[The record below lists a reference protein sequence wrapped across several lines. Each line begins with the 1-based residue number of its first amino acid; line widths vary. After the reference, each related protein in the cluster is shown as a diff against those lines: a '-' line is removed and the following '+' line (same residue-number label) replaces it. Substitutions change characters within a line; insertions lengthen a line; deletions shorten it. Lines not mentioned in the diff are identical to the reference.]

1 MFARFFI
8 DRPRFAVVISLIL
21 SIAGLVCLLKL
32 PIALYPEVTPPEIA
46 VRAKYPGASADVI
59 AKTIGIP
66 LEDKINGVED
76 MMYMN
81 STSSDGSYSL
91 SITFDPSVNPDIAQV
106 KVQNRIQEANSS
118 LPTEVQRRG
127 LNVRRRSSSMLAF
140 VTFVSPNQTHDTNFM
155 SDYLQNSVQKAI
167 SKVNGVGDVTIFGAK
182 KSMRI
187 WMDADKIA
195 ALNLTINEIKAA
207 IESQNEQP
215 SLGQLGV
222 RPAEGDNLVV
232 YALQTKG
239 RINTV
244 EDFENIIVRTDKQ
257 GGLVRLRDV
266 ARVEIGLENYSHQ
279 GAFNGAPSIAM
290 GINLTSGA
298 NALATMKGVKKE
310 LARLSQFF
318 PEDFTYVIAMDTTQY
333 INESVAE
340 VTFTLILTFLLVV
353 LVCFLF
359 LQDLRATLVPTC
371 SIPVSLLA
379 TFAVMLVLGYT
390 INMFTLFG
398 LVLAIGVVVDDAI
411 CVVERVMT
419 LMNTEHKSPKEATI
433 QTMQEISGALIATT
447 LVLMAIFV
455 PIAFLGSV
463 TGKIYQQFAV
473 TISTAVCF
481 STLNALT
488 LSPAICAT
496 MLRADNRF
504 HSRLLNGFN
513 QIVQKSTDKYRSVV
527 ALFARRLIA
536 VTVVFAVFVIVA
548 SGMLTHLKTSFI
560 PNEDQGKILMN
571 IQLPEGAS
579 FKRTEEIVNRI
590 TPLLKEEKGVTD
602 VMTIIGHSMTGG
614 SGENMAMGMVALDEW
629 SHRKEADLHSSAIL
643 QRIKAKVESIPE
655 AEFQLM
661 ELPAI
666 PGLGMSGGLSLKIQ
680 SLNDTDY
687 ERLDNTTRTFM
698 GKIMQLPA
706 VAYAFSN
713 FTSKTPNIYLE
724 IDRLKAE
731 AMQVPLAHI
740 FASLESYLGSSY
752 VNDINFGTQVNQVII
767 QSDWKYRKNLES
779 LRHIYVPNQ
788 KGVMVPLT
796 TFVTFKPILSPRQII
811 RYNQYPAAGVTV
823 VTREGSSSGEAM
835 KMIEEL
841 AKTELPRDYSY
852 EWSDMSY
859 QEKNN
864 EGQISGLILLAV
876 LFAYLFLVAQYESW
890 TVPVPVLM
898 SVVVAVTGG
907 MIGLW
912 ITELP
917 LSIYAQ
923 LGLILLIGLA
933 AKNAILIVEFAKEE
947 RKSGASIADS
957 ALKGLT
963 VRFRAVLMTAF
974 TFILGVFPMIIATG
988 AGAASRRAIGVP
1000 VFYGMLIGTCI
1011 GLVLIPL
1018 LYVLVQ
1024 TVVEYFW
1031 KPKVGKN
1038 SNAS

>member
-1 MFARFFI
+1 MFSHFFI
-8 DRPRFAVVISLIL
+8 NRPRFAVVISLIL
-21 SIAGLVCLLKL
+21 SIAGLVCLFKL
-32 PIALYPEVTPPEIA
+32 PIALYPEVTPPEIS
-46 VRAKYPGASADVI
+46 VRASYPGASADVI

-66 LEDKINGVED
+66 LEEKINGVED

-81 STSSDGSYSL
+81 STSADGSYQL
-91 SITFDPSVNPDIAQV
+91 TVTFNTGVDPDMAQV
-106 KVQNRIQEANSS
+106 KVQNRIQQANSS

-127 LNVRRRSSSMLAF
+127 LTVRRRSSSMLAF
-140 VTFVSPNQTHDTNFM
+140 LSFISPNRTLTTNEIN
-155 SDYLQNSVQKAI
+155 DYIQNNI
-167 SKVNGVGDVTIFGAK
+167 SKNLTKVNGVGEVSVFGAK

-187 WMDADKIA
+187 WMDADKMS
-195 ALNLTINEIKAA
+195 ALNLSINEIKSA
-207 IESQNEQP
+207 IESQNDQP

-222 RPAEGDNLVV
+222 RPAEGNNLMV
-232 YALQTKG
+232 YSLQTKG

-244 EDFENIIVRTDKQ
+244 EDFENIIVRTDNK
-257 GGLVRLRDV
+257 GGLVRLKDV
-266 ARVEIGLENYSHQ
+266 ARVEIGSENYSHQ
-279 GAFNGAPSIAM
+279 SEYNDAPAVTM
-290 GINLTSGA
+290 GINLSSGA
-298 NALATMKGVKKE
+298 NALSTMKGIMKE
-310 LARLSQFF
+310 LDRLSQFF
-318 PEDFTYVIAMDTTQY
+318 PEDFTYVVSMDTTEY
-333 INESVAE
+333 INESIAE
-340 VTFTLILTFLLVV
+340 VAWTLLLTFVLVV
-353 LVCFLF
+353 LVCFVF
-359 LQDLRATLVPTC
+359 LQDFRATLVPTC
-371 SIPVSLLA
+371 AIPVSLLA
-379 TFAVMLVLGYT
+379 TFIVMLTLGYT

-419 LMNTEHKSPKEATI
+419 LIGTEKMTPKAATM
-433 QTMQEISGALIATT
+433 QTMREISGALIATT
-447 LVLMAIFV
+447 LVLLAIFV

-496 MLRADNRF
+496 MLRSNGQV
-504 HSRLLNGFN
+504 HSRLLEWFN
-513 QIVQKSTDKYRSVV
+513 SAVMRSSKSYQWVV
-527 ALFARRLIA
+527 ARLARRLVLIA
-536 VTVVFAVFVIVA
+536 IIFAVFVLGA
-548 SGMLTHLKTSFI
+548 YLMLSHLKTSFI
-560 PNEDQGKILMN
+560 PNEDQGKIIVS

-579 FKRTEEIVNRI
+579 FKRTEEIIRRVTPILRKEPGVN
-590 TPLLKEEKGVTD
+590 G
-602 VMTIIGHSMTGG
+602 VMTLVGHSMTGG
-614 SGENMAMGMVALDEW
+614 SGENMAMAMVALDNWNLRQSPE
-629 SHRKEADLHSSAIL
+629 LQSSAIL
-643 QRIKAKVESIPE
+643 QKLKAKVDKIPE
-655 AEFQLM
+655 AEFQMM

-680 SLNDTDY
+680 ALNDTDY
-687 ERLDNTTRTFM
+687 EKLDNTTRTFM
-698 GKIMQLPA
+698 GQIMQDPS
-706 VAYAFSN
+706 VAYAFTN

-731 AMQVPLAHI
+731 SMQVPLSNI

-767 QSDWKYRKNLES
+767 QSDWKYRRDVES
-779 LRHIYVPNQ
+779 LQHIYVPNQ
-788 KGVMVPLT
+788 SGVMVPLS
-796 TFVTFKPILSPRQII
+796 TFVTLKPILSPRQII

-823 VTREGSSSGEAM
+823 ITSDKSSSGEAM
-835 KMIEEL
+835 KMIEEQ
-841 AKTELPRDYSY
+841 ATTNLPRDYAY

-864 EGQISGLILLAV
+864 EGQITNLILLAV

-898 SVVVAVTGG
+898 SVIVAVTGG
-907 MIGLW
+907 MLGLW
-912 ITELP
+912 IAGLS

-933 AKNAILIVEFAKEE
+933 SKNAILIVEFAKEE
-947 RKSGASIADS
+947 RKTGTSIPES
-957 ALKGLT
+957 ALKGLS

-974 TFILGVFPMIIATG
+974 TFILGVFPMIVATG

-1011 GLVLIPL
+1011 GLILIPL

-1024 TVVEYFW
+1024 TFVERR
-1031 KPKVGKN
+1031 KKAK
-1038 SNAS
+1038 